1 VGIVEYL
8 LIMKDLTGSTLRID
22 PMRSVILVTVA
33 ALIFFAAGRSTA
45 HVEGNGP
52 VAPGGQAL
60 LRQPLATPNPALGS
74 KSLRSFV
81 CLSSWYGGD
90 FDGQLT
96 ADGEIYDMY
105 GQTAAHPTLPLGS
118 VVRVM
123 NLRTR
128 KSAIVRINDRGPY
141 VAGRDLDV
149 SYQVARELGFVQ
161 RGTARVR
168 VELLK
173 VPPSKATHPV
183 N

>member
-1 VGIVEYL
+1 
-8 LIMKDLTGSTLRID
+8 MKDLLRFAGRWVYAREFVLAVVGMLALFAAVRSTASIEGPGSWPSGGQGI
-22 PMRSVILVTVA
+22 STVA
-33 ALIFFAAGRSTA
+33 APADRAK
-45 HVEGNGP
+45 
-52 VAPGGQAL
+52 
-60 LRQPLATPNPALGS
+60 PLY
-74 KSLRSFV
+74 SFV

-96 ADGEIYDMY
+96 ANGEIYDMY

-123 NLRTR
+123 NLSTR

-141 VAGRDLDV
+141 VSGRDLDV
-149 SYQVARELGFVQ
+149 SYQVARELGFVR

-173 VPPSKATHPV
+173 VPKSKETPPA

>member
-1 VGIVEYL
+1 
-8 LIMKDLTGSTLRID
+8 
-22 PMRSVILVTVA
+22 MRSVILVTVA